1 MRKILIAAAVG
12 LFAGAASAE
21 DLKIALIYGKT
32 GPLEASE
39 FSRVRGV
46 ANGYEVSFRRVD
58 FVRVRPGQSL
68 IPA

>member
-1 MRKILIAAAVG
+1 MEVSAAICTA
-12 LFAGAASAE
+12 AQARTESRGAHFRE
-21 DLKIALIYGKT
+21 DFPET

-39 FSRVRGV
+39 FSRVRSV
-46 ANGYEVSFRRVD
+46 ANRYEVSFQRVD